1 MKAEL
6 KFMLKSLFKPIAV
19 LLLAALPMMVFVS
32 CAQKQ
37 ELAGTWQE
45 PGKKSTIEFHNDST
59 FNAIDD
65 MGMAVS
71 GKYILQKNGS
81 IRFEITHEGSAPEIV
96 EGKLSERGDEITFG
110 SADDK
115 KFEKYRRVK

>member
-1 MKAEL
+1 MRTIKKL
-6 KFMLKSLFKPIAV
+6 LRFLLVSFSAV
-19 LLLAALPMMVFVS
+19 LLVS

-37 ELAGTWQE
+37 DISGTWQE
-45 PGKKSTIEFHNDST
+45 TVTKSTIEFHRDST
-59 FNAIDD
+59 FKAVDD

-71 GKYILQKNGS
+71 GKYAIQENGS

-96 EGKLSERGDEITFG
+96 EGELSVRGDELTFS

-115 KFEKYRRVK
+115 KIETYKRVK